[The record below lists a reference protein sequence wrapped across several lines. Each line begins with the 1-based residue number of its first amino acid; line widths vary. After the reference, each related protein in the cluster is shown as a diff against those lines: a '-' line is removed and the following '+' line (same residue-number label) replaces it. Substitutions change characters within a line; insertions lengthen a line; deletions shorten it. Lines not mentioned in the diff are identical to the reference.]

1 MPDSKNQVV
10 KFGGV
15 HWIASRPLLVA
26 VLKDI
31 KFCQSY
37 GLLVVLQGTETQLI
51 AAEVATPDLFKG
63 ISRYS
68 ERTCHDA
75 HGDQLTMKYS
85 AGKWDV
91 RLFISAWGARG
102 IPCDEHPLGDQPWWT
117 VHGAIASNVTTQI
130 LSKLMHH

>member
-1 MPDSKNQVV
+1 MPDSKNRVV
-10 KFGGV
+10 EFGGV
-15 HWIASRPLLVA
+15 QWIASRPRLVE
-26 VLKDI
+26 VLKDVKI
-31 KFCQSY
+31 CQSY
-37 GLLVVLQGTETQLI
+37 GLLVVLQGTESQLI
-51 AAEVATPDLFKG
+51 AAEVATPDLFMG

-68 ERTCHDA
+68 ERTHCDA

-130 LSKLMHH
+130 LSKLKRH